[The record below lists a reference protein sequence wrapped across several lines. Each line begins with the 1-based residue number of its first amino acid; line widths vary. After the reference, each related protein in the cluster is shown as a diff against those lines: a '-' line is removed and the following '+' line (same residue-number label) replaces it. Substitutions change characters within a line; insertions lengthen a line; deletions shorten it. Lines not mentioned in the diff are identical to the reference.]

1 MAFDNLTSGALEI
14 LATAAESGA
23 LRAPF
28 SAGGLARWLAPRE
41 AQSAAGG
48 LATLGTLSAEPLA
61 CVLRML
67 ADERRRAAERRTPV
81 DLVWTGPDTPGV
93 ASRDTAVVVRHLF
106 QAAQH
111 SVLVSSFAVA
121 QGEQVFAA
129 LAEHA
134 DAQPELRVRLV
145 LNVARPHQD
154 GTPADELRRRFAA
167 EFFGRHWPGTRRPE
181 IYYDPRA
188 LEPSGPT
195 RAVQHSKCVV
205 IDDREALVT
214 SANFTEAAQERNIE
228 AGVLVREPA
237 FARQLREH
245 FDALIEAGALV
256 RL

>member
-1 MAFDNLTSGALEI
+1 MAFDSLTSGALEI
-14 LATAAESGA
+14 LASAAESGA

-28 SAGGLARWLAPRE
+28 SAGGLARWLAPSE
-41 AQSAAGG
+41 ARCAAEG
-48 LATLGTLSAEPLA
+48 LAALSTLPAAQLTL
-61 CVLRML
+61 VLRLL
-67 ADERRRAAERRTPV
+67 AEERRRAIERRLGV
-81 DLVWTGPDTPGV
+81 ELVWTGPDTPGV

-111 SVLVSSFAVA
+111 AVLVSSFAVA
-121 QGEQVFAA
+121 QGEQVFAP
-129 LAEHA
+129 LAERA

-154 GTPADELRRRFAA
+154 GTPAEELRRRFAA
-167 EFFGRHWPGTRRPE
+167 DFFRRHWPGTRRPE
-181 IYYDPRA
+181 VYHDPRA
-188 LEPSGPT
+188 LEPSGPM

-245 FDALIEAGALV
+245 FDALIESGALV